1 MRYMKK
7 PKRISSELIN
17 KINPLLN
24 PGEKIICVFKE
35 PFHWDEMQK
44 RWLVLTDL
52 RLVVLYKTLL
62 GVVSIDDIHL
72 RDLDIEFVQTKFG
85 IFDLV
90 YFRNRDRV
98 LYQMGAARTR
108 RAELSEFIKTTT
120 TAITKREVA
129 FRSALNQ
136 SQPTNCDNISTLK
149 ELNKL
154 KESGAITEAEYLAK
168 KEELLRKIG

>member
-1 MRYMKK
+1 VA
-7 PKRISSELIN
+7 LIA
-17 KINPLLN
+17 KGRSGVKASTAALN
-24 PGEKIICVFKE
+24 PRFQVPETA
-35 PFHWDEMQK
+35 PFGPVRVTE
-44 RWLVLTDL
+44 
-52 RLVVLYKTLL
+52 RLLL
-62 GVVSIDDIHL
+62 EIGSLKD
-72 RDLDIEFVQTKFG
+72 
-85 IFDLV
+85 
-90 YFRNRDRV
+90 
-98 LYQMGAARTR
+98 RTR